1 MSLRRSTA
9 KANAFLELLQ
19 PLQGRLEGY
28 CRRMLRK
35 RDQVEDVLQSVVA
48 LAFSQFDRYAEG
60 TNFKAWIF
68 RIATLE
74 IFNRNR
80 KSDRRREAV
89 SIDELPGDLLADE
102 SWPLVEREEVFSAML
117 KDPEAV
123 LDQFDDVV
131 TTALE
136 DLAPRERAALLLRS
150 LGDFSYDEIHQL
162 LDIPVGSVIGYL
174 SRARQRLRLSLAT
187 YADQH
192 GFFKPHPSQR
202 EAPP

>member
-1 MSLRRSTA
+1 LSRA
-9 KANAFLELLQ
+9 KEKADAFLKHLY
-19 PLQGRLEGY
+19 PLRGVLEGY

-48 LAFSQFDRYAEG
+48 LAFGRFDDFAPG

-80 KSDRRREAV
+80 KSSRRREAV

-102 SWPLVEREEVFSAML
+102 SWALVDREEAFAVL
-117 KDPEAV
+117 LQNPEAV

-131 TTALE
+131 AAALE

-162 LDIPVGSVIGYL
+162 LEIPVGSVIGYL
-174 SRARQRLRLSLAT
+174 SRARFRMRLSLAT
-187 YADQH
+187 YAGQR
-192 GFFKPHPSQR
+192 GSFRPHPSPR